1 MVPSLIAS
9 IVKSHV
15 FKNFVYNN
23 DVVYEDVYVI
33 CSEFLLSRVQFQKLF
48 CFQWRVENSINR
60 KKKKVWVAKETIKI
74 LISFYRHPVFWVI
87 LNCDFIALWFSVSHQ
102 NI

>member
-23 DVVYEDVYVI
+23 NVVYEDVYVI
-33 CSEFLLSRVQFQKLF
+33 CSEFLLSRVQFQKLL
-48 CFQWRVENSINR
+48 CFQLRGEKSITR
-60 KKKKVWVAKETIKI
+60 KKKKFGLPRKQLK
-74 LISFYRHPVFWVI
+74 F
-87 LNCDFIALWFSVSHQ
+87 
-102 NI
+102 